1 MSNPVIQQ
9 TLIDLEESLSKI
21 ESARIQVNN
30 VSEKSEQVIS
40 SFNRILKSIE
50 SISDGVGIDKESIK
64 QNLNESFNN
73 FQNELDV
80 ISQKSEESIK
90 KVNEDFNFQKTKF
103 KENLENNIKSIDEE
117 FNKLSSNI
125 ELNTNNVKNELA
137 KLSSEFNHGL
147 LEINSNLD
155 KFKINLTE
163 AENRIQ
169 DLNFKDEFKTLSI
182 LIEKKQKQTIIIIG
196 ICTVILISLVL
207 FFK

>member
-9 TLIDLEESLSKI
+9 TLVDLEESLSKI
-21 ESARIQVNN
+21 ESARTQVNN
-30 VSEKSEQVIS
+30 VSEKSEQIIS

-73 FQNELDV
+73 FQNELDI
-80 ISQKSEESIK
+80 ISQKSEDSIK

-103 KENLENNIKSIDEE
+103 KQNLENNIKSIDEE

-125 ELNTNNVKNELA
+125 ELNTNNLKNELA
-137 KLSSEFNHGL
+137 KLSSEFNYGL

-155 KFKINLTE
+155 KFKINLIE

-169 DLNFKDEFKTLSI
+169 DLNFKDEFKTLST

-196 ICTVILISLVL
+196 ICTIILIVFNFL
-207 FFK
+207 F

>member
-9 TLIDLEESLSKI
+9 TLVDLKESLSKI
-21 ESARIQVNN
+21 ESARTQVNN
-30 VSEKSEQVIS
+30 VSEKSEQIIS

-73 FQNELDV
+73 FQNELDS
-80 ISQKSEESIK
+80 ISQKSEDSIK
-90 KVNEDFNFQKTKF
+90 KVNEDFIFQKTKF
-103 KENLENNIKSIDEE
+103 KENLEKNIESIDEE

-137 KLSSEFNHGL
+137 KLSSEFNYGL
-147 LEINSNLD
+147 LEINSNLE
-155 KFKINLTE
+155 KFKINLIE

-182 LIEKKQKQTIIIIG
+182 LIEKKQKQTIIIVG
-196 ICTVILISLVL
+196 ICTIILIV
-207 FFK
+207 FNFIF

>member
-9 TLIDLEESLSKI
+9 TLVDLKESLSKI
-21 ESARIQVNN
+21 ESARTQVNN
-30 VSEKSEQVIS
+30 VSEKSEQIIS

-73 FQNELDV
+73 FQNELDS
-80 ISQKSEESIK
+80 ISQKSEDSIK
-90 KVNEDFNFQKTKF
+90 KVNEDFIFQKTKF
-103 KENLENNIKSIDEE
+103 KENLEKNIESIDEE

-137 KLSSEFNHGL
+137 KLSSEFNYGL
-147 LEINSNLD
+147 LEINSNLE
-155 KFKINLTE
+155 KFKINLIE

-196 ICTVILISLVL
+196 ICTIILIV
-207 FFK
+207 FNFIF